1 MNFREKL
8 KRLREKNGMNTIE
21 TVIIVM
27 IILLCIMTML
37 DLMEVTQKMSATTS
51 AVNYVT
57 RLVGR
62 QGGISNS
69 VPANFSSYGK
79 GSYVTTDAACNILNI
94 SLRKAFSVTN
104 ASDSVLGNQVKIYIQ
119 PYDLVDV
126 TATKYEPRG
135 GARIELK
142 DDTEFGVY
150 ISGSHINSPLLISQK
165 DILFHK
171 TYYMVTAE
179 MYYNAFTIQ
188 RLVTFSDSYFTQR
201 EDFVKYKKV
210 FTRFII
216 PTYYNREYNS
226 GEYTESAV
234 EWYVK

>member
-1 MNFREKL
+1 MNLKENIKKL
-8 KRLREKNGMNTIE
+8 KEKKGMNTIE
-21 TVIIVM
+21 TVIIVV

-57 RLVGR
+57 RLIGR

-69 VPANFSSYGK
+69 VPDNFSSYGK
-79 GSYVTTDAACNILNI
+79 GSYVTTDSACNILNI
-94 SLRKAFSVTN
+94 SLRKAFSVTSN
-104 ASDSVLGNQVKIYIQ
+104 DSVLGNQVKIYIQ

-126 TATKYEPRG
+126 TTTKYEPRS
-135 GARIELK
+135 GAKIEL
-142 DDTEFGVY
+142 DENTEFGVY
-150 ISGSHINSPLLISQK
+150 ISGSHINAPLLISQQ

-179 MYYNAFTIQ
+179 MYYDAFTIQ

-201 EDFVKYKKV
+201 EEFVKYKKV

-216 PTYYNREYNS
+216 PTYYNRDYNA
-226 GEYTESAV
+226 GDYTESAV